1 MATLGVNVDHIA
13 TIRQARRAQ
22 EPDPVQA
29 AMLAELAGA
38 SGITCHLRED
48 RRHIQD
54 RDVELLRRLVKTKL
68 NLEMAITEEMIRTAI
83 ALKPD
88 MATLVPERREEL
100 TTEGGLDVHG
110 HLDAVTRSVRTLQ
123 GEGIAVSLFID
134 PDPEQV
140 SASARAGAEMV
151 ELHTGRYAEA
161 RDRKALQD
169 ELARLITAA
178 TLARDLGLRVN
189 AGHGLNYLNVGPV
202 AAIPG
207 VEELNIGHSIVA
219 RAALVGMERA
229 VREMLAAMEN
239 RGAGCEVRGAE
250 CEVHKWFVLCPGLH
264 TLDPVPYTLYPI
276 SSRTAAHRA
285 HTSG

>member
-1 MATLGVNVDHIA
+1 MALLCVNVDHIA

-38 SGITCHLRED
+38 CGITCHLRED

-68 NLEMAITEEMIRTAI
+68 NLEMAVTEEMIRIAI

-100 TTEGGLDVHG
+100 TTEGGLDVRG
-110 HLDAVTRSVRTLQ
+110 HLDAVTRTVRTLQ

-140 SASARAGAEMV
+140 SDSARAGAELV
-151 ELHTGRYAEA
+151 ELHTGMYAEA
-161 RDRKALQD
+161 GDRKALQN
-169 ELARLITAA
+169 EMARLIKA
-178 TLARDLGLRVN
+178 TTQARELGLRVN
-189 AGHGLNYLNVGPV
+189 AGHGLNYRNVGPV
-202 AAIPG
+202 ATIPE
-207 VEELNIGHSIVA
+207 VEELNIGHSVIA

-229 VREMLAAMEN
+229 VREMLVAMDSKGAGCGV
-239 RGAGCEVRGAE
+239 RGAG
-250 CEVHKWFVLCPGLH
+250 
-264 TLDPVPYTLYPI
+264 
-276 SSRTAAHRA
+276 
-285 HTSG
+285 

>member
-1 MATLGVNVDHIA
+1 MALLCVNVDHIA

-68 NLEMAITEEMIRTAI
+68 NLEMAVTEEMIRIAI
-83 ALKPD
+83 GLKPD

-100 TTEGGLDVHG
+100 TTEGGLDVRG
-110 HLDAVTRSVRTLQ
+110 HLDAVTRTVRRLQ

-140 SASARAGAEMV
+140 SDSARAGAELV
-151 ELHTGRYAEA
+151 ELHTGMYAEA
-161 RDRKALQD
+161 GDRKALQN
-169 ELARLITAA
+169 EMARLIKA
-178 TLARDLGLRVN
+178 TTQARKLGLRVN
-189 AGHGLNYLNVGPV
+189 AGHGLNYRNVGPV
-202 AAIPG
+202 ATIPE
-207 VEELNIGHSIVA
+207 VEELNIGHSVIA
-219 RAALVGMERA
+219 RAALVGIERA
-229 VREMLAAMEN
+229 VREMLAAMKEMGVGQGGGG
-239 RGAGCEVRGAE
+239 RP
-250 CEVHKWFVLCPGLH
+250 W
-264 TLDPVPYTLYPI
+264 
-276 SSRTAAHRA
+276 
-285 HTSG
+285 

>member
-1 MATLGVNVDHIA
+1 MALLCVNVDHIA

-68 NLEMAITEEMIRTAI
+68 NLEMAVTEEMIRIAI

-100 TTEGGLDVHG
+100 TTEGGLDVRG
-110 HLDAVTRSVRTLQ
+110 HLNAVTRTVRTLQ

-140 SASARAGAEMV
+140 SDSARAGAELV
-151 ELHTGRYAEA
+151 ELHTGMYAEA
-161 RDRKALQD
+161 GDRKALQN
-169 ELARLITAA
+169 EMARLIKA
-178 TLARDLGLRVN
+178 TTQARKLGLRVN
-189 AGHGLNYLNVGPV
+189 AGHGLNYRNVGPV
-202 AAIPG
+202 ATIPE
-207 VEELNIGHSIVA
+207 VEELNIGHSVIA

-229 VREMLAAMEN
+229 VREMLAAMKEMDTGHGGKG
-239 RGAGCEVRGAE
+239 RP
-250 CEVHKWFVLCPGLH
+250 W
-264 TLDPVPYTLYPI
+264 
-276 SSRTAAHRA
+276 
-285 HTSG
+285 